1 MDPQRWRQIESILDT
16 LLDLPAGERDALL
29 ERTCRGDPSLRA
41 EVARYLA
48 ACEDAEGQLE
58 LPSLDG
64 ISQELEGDPP
74 PEESGVSS
82 RAPDAPG
89 AGRQDPSPGG
99 VIGAYRI
106 LRLLGR
112 GGMGA
117 VYLAERAD
125 GAFHRRVALKLVK
138 RGMDSEEI
146 LARFQRERE
155 ILARLQHPNIAHLL
169 DGGITDDGLPYFVME
184 LVEGEPIDQWCDG
197 RALGVE
203 ARTRLFLSVCEA
215 VRYAHSTL
223 VVHRDLK
230 PGNIL
235 VHEGEARLL
244 DFGIAKLLQE
254 EAGTGATALYGPR
267 LTPAYA
273 APEQLR
279 GEPASTTVDVY
290 ALGVILFELLTGEL
304 PHPRDRES
312 APGIRGVVETDP
324 RVPSE
329 VLQGTDRDDEASI
342 ARVAAFRGLTPAIL
356 RQRLRGDL
364 DAILLQAL
372 AWDPER
378 RYSSVEAL
386 VQDLERHLAGLP
398 VQARPDSRWYR
409 ASRFVRRNRSLVG
422 VGAVAVLAL
431 IGGSVATTT
440 LALLANQERDRRQLE
455 AERATAA
462 RDFVVD
468 LFAELD
474 PDLGG
479 SRSTFTRQELIDLGA
494 RGLEDLQG
502 QPELRAGVLNTL
514 GQVALNLGDR
524 DRAEEFFREALELL
538 REGPPEPELAASMMG
553 LGEVLRA
560 ELRFVQAEEWL
571 AGALELRETLLPQG
585 DPRIA
590 ESRAALAL
598 ALYNQGPGR
607 FEEAEV
613 IYQELLDAGSALP
626 VRVRASALAGFAN
639 LRLGQGRY
647 PEAEA
652 LYDEAMEVRRTA
664 LGGLDPG
671 SARLFWGLGH
681 ARRLQGKLDDAE
693 GAYREA
699 LGLHTSAYGPHHA
712 NVAWGHYNLAGVLEE
727 RGELAP
733 AAEAY
738 RLAAELMEEL
748 HQPGYLYTAFAWQG
762 VGRVEALRGRSGAA
776 EEGYLR
782 ALEGYRLAPADD
794 EAAQAE
800 RIAGIHL
807 ALGEGRALRGEVEGA
822 ERELRIA
829 LDLFR
834 GDAQSPEGAARAA
847 AALAALSAVTSPD
860 GS

>member
-1 MDPQRWRQIESILDT
+1 M
-16 LLDLPAGERDALL
+16 
-29 ERTCRGDPSLRA
+29 
-41 EVARYLA
+41 
-48 ACEDAEGQLE
+48 
-58 LPSLDG
+58 
-64 ISQELEGDPP
+64 
-74 PEESGVSS
+74 
-82 RAPDAPG
+82 
-89 AGRQDPSPGG
+89 
-99 VIGAYRI
+99 
-106 LRLLGR
+106 
-112 GGMGA
+112 
-117 VYLAERAD
+117 
-125 GAFHRRVALKLVK
+125 
-138 RGMDSEEI
+138 
-146 LARFQRERE
+146 
-155 ILARLQHPNIAHLL
+155 
-169 DGGITDDGLPYFVME
+169 
-184 LVEGEPIDQWCDG
+184 
-197 RALGVE
+197 
-203 ARTRLFLSVCEA
+203 
-215 VRYAHSTL
+215 
-223 VVHRDLK
+223 
-230 PGNIL
+230 
-235 VHEGEARLL
+235 
-244 DFGIAKLLQE
+244 
-254 EAGTGATALYGPR
+254 
-267 LTPAYA
+267 
-273 APEQLR
+273 
-279 GEPASTTVDVY
+279 
-290 ALGVILFELLTGEL
+290 
-304 PHPRDRES
+304 
-312 APGIRGVVETDP
+312 
-324 RVPSE
+324 
-329 VLQGTDRDDEASI
+329 
-342 ARVAAFRGLTPAIL
+342 
-356 RQRLRGDL
+356 
-364 DAILLQAL
+364 
-372 AWDPER
+372 
-378 RYSSVEAL
+378 
-386 VQDLERHLAGLP
+386 
-398 VQARPDSRWYR
+398 
-409 ASRFVRRNRSLVG
+409 
-422 VGAVAVLAL
+422 GAVAVLPL
-431 IGGSVATTT
+431 IGGSVAATT

-462 RDFVVD
+462 RDFMVD

-474 PDLGG
+474 LELGR
-479 SRSTFTRQELIDLGA
+479 SRSTFSRQELMDLGA

-571 AGALELRETLLPQG
+571 AGALELRESLLPQG

-613 IYQELLDAGSALP
+613 MYQDLLDAGSALP

-652 LYDEAMEVRRTA
+652 LYDEAMEVRRMA

-671 SARLFWGLGH
+671 LARLFWGLGH
-681 ARRLQGKLDDAE
+681 ARRLRGKLDDAE

-699 LGLHTSAYGPHHA
+699 LALHTSAYGSHHA

-727 RGELAP
+727 KGELGP

-738 RLAAELMEEL
+738 RLAAGLMEEL

-762 VGRVEALRGRSGAA
+762 VGRVEALRGRSGAS
-776 EEGYLR
+776 EEGYFR

-834 GDAQSPEGAARAA
+834 GDARSPEGAARAA
-847 AALAALSAVTSPD
+847 AALAALSGITSPD